1 MCFSSKAMTVLL
13 DIVFENILALIAARW
28 KNEKKLCELN
38 ITSYQRL
45 FSTKKLTY
53 PMNIMW
59 FVTNYQV
66 DKNEKK
72 KCIKNVS

>member
-38 ITSYQRL
+38 ITSY
-45 FSTKKLTY
+45 
-53 PMNIMW
+53 
-59 FVTNYQV
+59 
-66 DKNEKK
+66 
-72 KCIKNVS
+72 